1 MQDGFSGV
9 SWRCVVPNINI
20 SRSNKVLGVAR
31 HLDESIQA
39 ASMLRSIR
47 VNFCVELV

>member
-20 SRSNKVLGVAR
+20 SRSKKVHGLAG
-31 HLDESIQA
+31 HIDDSIQA
-39 ASMLRSIR
+39 ASMLCSIR
-47 VNFCVELV
+47 INFRVELV